1 MNTYDTALFVVF
13 RDLARQSLSTS
24 HGALRVKSAQVLAL
38 PGLPAWFFSFELE
51 EGKPTQ
57 VIGYLSSGENAQDR
71 ATFNRCA
78 DALCARAISR
88 GSVSASNKKLLARLE
103 SIDKSN
109 KNNALELLL
118 DVFDGKQGQG
128 GVLRFS
134 RTLAEEDLR
143 AVFMEQPYNP
153 SSFTIPEGLGEL
165 DFGLAALDVLYG
177 AIAPY
182 QAGEKSEDTFEL
194 IASTED
200 PYSTLLIINV
210 GHDKNSIIFFVSSE
224 GCAENEQVENAIVEY
239 LDLRAAKAQRLPEGG
254 TYSEKLRVLDV
265 PEAFERLGRLLGE
278 DRTRGLVSW
287 DVLVSGPP
295 NENIVQKLKEFS
307 LSSEDEEDS
316 DGMLK
321 EDEDEDKSTMFE
333 ELLPALKSMNGEPI
347 WSEQRERDN
356 EPRVEVLSHKAF
368 PDTTIL
374 VSYSPHLHNISYV
387 FSVFVPDTESLFP
400 VMKDLKEMLSAR
412 AAHSDHVLSLKEE
425 HPFVRLDSGA
435 IEARLVSVVDA
446 LSRKEGVLCEYLQN
460 RAQPSENSPRTPKS
474 LNYMPGRT
482 LH

>member
-13 RDLARQSLSTS
+13 RDLARQSLNTS
-24 HGALRVKSAQVLAL
+24 HGVLKVESAQVLTL
-38 PGLPAWFFSFELE
+38 PGLPAWFYSFELE

-57 VIGYLSSGENAQDR
+57 IIGYLSSGENTQDR
-71 ATFNRCA
+71 ATFNRCS
-78 DALCARAISR
+78 DALCARAISK

-103 SIDKSN
+103 PIDESN
-109 KNNALELLL
+109 KKNALALLL

-134 RTLAEEDLR
+134 RTLTEEDLR
-143 AVFMEQPYNP
+143 AVFIEQPHTA
-153 SSFTIPEGLGEL
+153 STFTIPEGLGEL

-177 AIAPY
+177 AVAPY
-182 QAGEKSEDTFEL
+182 HSNEKAEDTFEL

-239 LDLRAAKAQRLPEGG
+239 LDLRAANAQRLPEGG
-254 TYSEKLRVLDV
+254 KYSEKLKALDV

-278 DRTRGLVSW
+278 DRARGLVSW

-295 NENIVQKLKEFS
+295 NENIIQKLKEFS
-307 LSSEDEEDS
+307 LLSEDEEYS
-316 DGMLK
+316 D
-321 EDEDEDKSTMFE
+321 EPFEEDEDKSNMFE
-333 ELLPALKSMNGEPI
+333 HLLVALKSMNGEPI

-368 PDTTIL
+368 PDATIL

-387 FSVFVPDTESLFP
+387 FSIFVPNNESLAP

-412 AAHSDHVLSLKEE
+412 AAHSDHVLSLKDE
-425 HPFVRLDSGA
+425 HPFVRLDPEA
-435 IEARLVSVVDA
+435 IEARLVSVLDA
-446 LSRKEGVLCEYLQN
+446 LSREEGTLCEYVQN